1 MINKLPV
8 KEHLRNAALY
18 QPPEEPLCGS
28 KWKRRLLDRY
38 SMHEQLNDVLY
49 SKNSILKLAACIII
63 PVGCLF
69 LVFAAYFGFLPL
81 GQWFENIISKD
92 LLNIPPISLNEIL
105 IFAVTVNCLTFLIM
119 KRKFFS

>member
-1 MINKLPV
+1 MHKLPL

-18 QPPEEPLCGS
+18 QSLEEPVYS
-28 KWKRRLLDRY
+28 SRWKRRLLDRY
-38 SMHEQLNDVLY
+38 CINEQLNDVLY
-49 SKNSILKLAACIII
+49 SKNSTLKLAACIVI
-63 PVGCLF
+63 PAGCLF

-81 GQWFENIISKD
+81 GQWFKNIITKD
-92 LLNIPPISLNEIL
+92 LLNIPPISLKEIL